1 MSTTPAA
8 HLARAF
14 PRAAGFA
21 LSDRFNGSAARTYTL
36 ISDGEMEE
44 GQVWEA
50 AIFAGHFGLDRLIVL
65 LDANNSQVDGPI
77 DTITTIEPIAEKW
90 AAFGWHAQDI
100 DGHDTASLAE
110 AIAAADAETARPSV
124 VVCRT
129 STVHGLNVPPVRR
142 RRPLHQVASRAWPR
156 PRSRS

>member
-1 MSTTPAA
+1 
-8 HLARAF
+8 
-14 PRAAGFA
+14 
-21 LSDRFNGSAARTYTL
+21 
-36 ISDGEMEE
+36 MEE

-50 AIFAGHFGLDRLIVL
+50 AIFAAHFGLDRLIVL
-65 LDANNSQVDGPI
+65 LDANNSQVDGPV

-100 DGHDTASLAE
+100 DGHDTAALAE

-129 STVHGLNVPPVRR
+129 STVHGLDCLPPDADGHFIKLS
-142 RRPLHQVASRAWPR
+142 PELAEAAVAELTAKLEARHA
-156 PRSRS
+156 